1 MVKHLLAVLFV
12 NRVLLAELAGV
23 VLLVAGLAVLWG
35 AGAAMLGGAGALLL
49 KSLEWDMSRRG
60 DG

>member
-1 MVKHLLAVLFV
+1 MVKHLVAVLVV

-49 KSLEWDMSRRG
+49 KSLEWDMTRRG
-60 DG
+60 DR